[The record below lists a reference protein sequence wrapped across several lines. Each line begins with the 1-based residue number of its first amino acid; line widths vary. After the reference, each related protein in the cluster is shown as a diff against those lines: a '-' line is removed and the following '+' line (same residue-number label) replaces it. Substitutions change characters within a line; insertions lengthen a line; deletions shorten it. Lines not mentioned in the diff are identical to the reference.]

1 MRWASLLFVGAVGAG
16 FAACSEIRTP
26 TLEAWADSTTLQP
39 GQSTQLHV
47 LRHFEGGPFDD
58 VTSQVQYGVEPKS
71 IITIS
76 PTGQVTPASDT
87 GVATVTVTEKDD
99 TAFTTIRFTVSTV
112 AAKIVSITLDP
123 TPEIVLTPG
132 QTQQITAN
140 AIMSDL
146 TTQDVTKNLTWT
158 SSSSAVATVGDVIGS
173 YGLVNA
179 LTQGDATIT
188 AVDSATNTTAS
199 TVVLVRGGTD
209 AGADA
214 GP

>member
-1 MRWASLLFVGAVGAG
+1 MICPSMRWACLFTAV
-16 FAACSEIRTP
+16 AAVVSCSEIRTP

-39 GQSTQLHV
+39 GQTTQLHV

-71 IITIS
+71 IIDIS
-76 PTGQVTPASDT
+76 ATGVVTPASDT

-99 TAFTTIRFTVSTV
+99 TAFTTLRFTVTTV

-123 TPEIVLTPG
+123 ATEVVMTPG
-132 QTQQITAN
+132 ETQQITAH

-146 TTQDVTKNLTWT
+146 TNQDVTKSLTWT
-158 SSSSAVATVGDVIGS
+158 SSSAANVTVGNAIGS
-173 YGLVNA
+173 FGLA
-179 LTQGDATIT
+179 TAIAQGQSTIT
-188 AVDSATNTTAS
+188 ATDPATNATAS
-199 TVVLVRGGTD
+199 TVVLVRGS
-209 AGADA
+209 ADA